1 MEIRRF
7 WSRLLATCL
16 LVLGVA
22 VGASAQSFQ
31 GGVRGVV
38 KDAQGVIPGVTVTLT
53 NEQNNTTRE
62 TVTNGVGEYSFPAVD
77 PSSYSIKAVV
87 QGYKTFERK
96 GVRVGT
102 QQFIGIDIG
111 LELGAIEETITVTAE
126 APLLETANASTGDV
140 LDTKSLESIP
150 TPGRSVFLMANLQ
163 PTVQT
168 SGNAHWN
175 RMQDQVGNS
184 AVSMGGGPV
193 RANQFLVDGFPVTD
207 LQNRASTNPTIE
219 AIQDMKVQV
228 HTYDSEMGRT
238 GGGVMNMTAKSGA
251 NAYHGSAY
259 GVFRPRAWSQ
269 QLLIPKLLNQP
280 NVPEYWRNGGGGGG
294 GPIVKNKTFFWFAGE
309 KYVDNQPQQSTF
321 LVPTAAELAGNFNGV
336 TRSGTPVTIKDPLT
350 GLAFPNNQIPANR
363 LNPVGLALA
372 SYFPTANTQ
381 VDNGQSNFSMTDLLP
396 NQAYQITSKVDQHFN
411 ESVSLSGFLL
421 RQVTHE
427 ANSNYN
433 PVNKFVGA
441 QLSARSRHQDLRRE
455 QYLHPELVYR
465 AHAARWLQPLRR
477 QLQPAVPV
485 RCHGALQQS
494 GPDQRDVGH
503 QPLSDH
509 GDHRLQEQRLHQS
522 PGQRLL
528 PVRRER
534 HAEQVE
540 GHPQRQG
547 RR

>member
-1 MEIRRF
+1 V
-7 WSRLLATCL
+7 WLASSL
-16 LVLGVA
+16 LVLSVA
-22 VGASAQSFQ
+22 VGVSAQSFQ

-77 PSSYSIKAVV
+77 PSNYSIKAVV

-102 QQFIGIDIG
+102 QQFVGIDIG

-163 PTVQT
+163 PTVQS

-184 AVSMGGGPV
+184 AVSMGGGAV

-251 NAYHGSAY
+251 NAFHGSAY
-259 GVFRPRAWSQ
+259 TVFRPEALVD
-269 QLLIPKLLNQP
+269 QLLIPKLQGQP

-294 GPIVKNKTFFWFAGE
+294 GPIVKNKTFFWVAGE

-321 LVPTAAELAGNFNGV
+321 LVPTAAELTGNFNGV
-336 TRSGTPVTIKDPLT
+336 TRNGTQVVIKDPLT
-350 GLAFPNNQIPANR
+350 GVPFANNQIPTNR
-363 LNPVGLALA
+363 LNSIGVALA
-372 SYFPTANTQ
+372 SYLPTADSQ
-381 VDNGQSNFSMTDLLP
+381 VDNGQSIS
-396 NQAYQITSKVDQHFN
+396 TST
-411 ESVSLSGFLL
+411 S
-421 RQVTHE
+421 
-427 ANSNYN
+427 
-433 PVNKFVGA
+433 
-441 QLSARSRHQDLRRE
+441 RSRSVDS
-455 QYLHPELVYR
+455 
-465 AHAARWLQPLRR
+465 
-477 QLQPAVPV
+477 
-485 RCHGALQQS
+485 CC
-494 GPDQRDVGH
+494 
-503 QPLSDH
+503 
-509 GDHRLQEQRLHQS
+509 
-522 PGQRLL
+522 
-528 PVRRER
+528 VRRR
-534 HAEQVE
+534 TK
-540 GHPQRQG
+540 PTRTTT
-547 RR
+547 R